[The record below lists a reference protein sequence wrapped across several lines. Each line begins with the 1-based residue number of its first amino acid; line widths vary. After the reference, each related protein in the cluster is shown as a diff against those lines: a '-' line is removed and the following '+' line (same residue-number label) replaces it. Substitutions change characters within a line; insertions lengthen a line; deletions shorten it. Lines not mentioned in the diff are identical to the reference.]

1 MLGQACSMAD
11 LKSKGG
17 VDVIFGLHTRKEVE
31 SLKKELTD
39 DFERKLLNKDNIIHQ
54 KEEIYQK
61 MLDDQQNMIAHIK
74 EISSSLKKAEKELK
88 LKDESLNLIN
98 KERGRLLNTKS
109 KRIKKKYIKIIDAK
123 LEG

>member
-1 MLGQACSMAD
+1 M
-11 LKSKGG
+11 
-17 VDVIFGLHTRKEVE
+17 IFGLHTRKDVE

-39 DFERKLLNKDNIIHQ
+39 DFERKLLSKDNIIHQ